1 MPCGEAAGLL
11 SVPQSELGVLRRGWA
26 RDQGFSRAGS
36 PPPSASAAVGGGD
49 GSDLP
54 CPHIPLLSLF
64 PSLCGRPVMLMF
76 IPAKKYPLNPFFPQV
91 KSQPVAHLV
100 LLGFCAGA

>member
-76 IPAKKYPLNPFFPQV
+76 IPAKKCPLSPFFPQV

-100 LLGFCAGA
+100 LLGFRAGA